1 MAKQMTQKALRT
13 NVYKGAERIAERDW
27 QPVFKL
33 VVRHGPQQITEHLAV
48 PHYTKE
54 KVWVL
59 PGGVEA
65 LGDELAEDLAVRA
78 ALGAEYR
85 SDREDYG
92 LQCEND
98 GGGGQ

>member
-1 MAKQMTQKALRT
+1 MPNAALSRAANKAKPVATVPTIVDPARKPTVPASAKTKPT
-13 NVYKGAERIAERDW
+13 NCAKRSGATGSRSLTGESR
-27 QPVFKL
+27 
-33 VVRHGPQQITEHLAV
+33 G
-48 PHYTKE
+48 
-54 KVWVL
+54 
-59 PGGVEA
+59 
-65 LGDELAEDLAVRA
+65 GDELAEDLAVRA

>member
-1 MAKQMTQKALRT
+1 MAKQMTQKALKT

-54 KVWVL
+54 KTWVL

-65 LGDELAEDLAVRA
+65 TGDELANSGYFYSSTL
-78 ALGAEYR
+78 LWPR
-85 SDREDYG
+85 SWTNG
-92 LQCEND
+92 N
-98 GGGGQ
+98 

>member
-27 QPVFKL
+27 QPIYKFVF
-33 VVRHGPQQITEHLAV
+33 RHGPQQITEILAV

-59 PGGVEA
+59 PGGIEA
-65 LGDELAEDLAVRA
+65 TGDELVDN
-78 ALGAEYR
+78 GAHYSSTLLWPR
-85 SDREDYG
+85 YWTNHGKQS
-92 LQCEND
+92 
-98 GGGGQ
+98 

>member
-27 QPVFKL
+27 QPIYKFVF
-33 VVRHGPQQITEHLAV
+33 RHGPQQITEHLAV

-59 PGGVEA
+59 PGGIEA
-65 LGDELAEDLAVRA
+65 TGDELVEN
-78 ALGAEYR
+78 GAHYTTTLLWPR
-85 SDREDYG
+85 HWTHGKQS
-92 LQCEND
+92 
-98 GGGGQ
+98 